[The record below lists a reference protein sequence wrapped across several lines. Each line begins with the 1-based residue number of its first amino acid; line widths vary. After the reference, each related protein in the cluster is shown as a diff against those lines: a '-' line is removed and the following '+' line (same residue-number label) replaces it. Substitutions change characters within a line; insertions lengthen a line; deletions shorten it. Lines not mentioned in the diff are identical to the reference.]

1 MNGTIATATVEAIVT
16 NFLKTTLIR
25 LTMTVS
31 LSNKYKDNF
40 SITNWKLKMLM
51 NKKAETL
58 KETVTPTPQN
68 LIKKNLLFQMKKTL
82 ATTKGICP
90 LKKTLRH

>member
-1 MNGTIATATVEAIVT
+1 
-16 NFLKTTLIR
+16 
-25 LTMTVS
+25 
-31 LSNKYKDNF
+31 
-40 SITNWKLKMLM
+40 MLM

-58 KETVTPTPQN
+58 KETVTPTRQN

-90 LKKTLRH
+90 LKKTLRHWVLDLWVREIKKLIHRTITLIKNKS